1 MTKFLFVTGGVL
13 SSLGKGLTSA
23 SVGAL
28 LESRGYKVTIQ
39 KLDPYI
45 NVDPGTMSPFQHGE
59 VYVTDDGA
67 ETDLDLGHYERFTNM
82 TASQSH
88 NITTGR
94 IYQKVINRERRGD
107 YLGNTV
113 QVIPHITDEIKN
125 GIKKLAA
132 TGPDIVIVEIGGTVG
147 DIESLPFL
155 EAIRQLRLEV
165 PQGDA
170 INMHLTFVPYMKSA
184 KELKSKPTQH
194 SVKEL
199 RSIGIQPDI
208 VLCRAEQVL
217 PEDLCNKVAL
227 FCNVPKEAVK
237 MAVDVDNIYKLPIS
251 LAHQNLD
258 GLILKYFGLPE
269 GRADLSKWEHL
280 AEIIDQPKTEVRIA
294 VVGKYVDYP
303 DSYKS
308 IIEAFTHAGFHH
320 KVDVKLDWLEAE
332 KYENEANLN
341 ELNQADGILV
351 PGGFGNRGVEGM
363 VKAIQ
368 YAREQKI
375 PFFGICLGMQLACVE
390 FARNVAKLKGANSSE
405 FREDPPHK
413 IIYKLRE
420 LVDIDEMGGTMRL
433 GAYKCELQAGSLA
446 HEVYGKTLI
455 SERHRHRYEFNIDY
469 KNRLEEAGLTF
480 SGTSPDGLF
489 MEIVEVQNHPWFL
502 GSQFHPEF
510 QSKPF
515 EPNPIFREFTG
526 AAVKHR
532 DIRLG
537 KTTQQADRE
546 EETVS

>member
-341 ELNQADGILV
+341 ELDQADGILV